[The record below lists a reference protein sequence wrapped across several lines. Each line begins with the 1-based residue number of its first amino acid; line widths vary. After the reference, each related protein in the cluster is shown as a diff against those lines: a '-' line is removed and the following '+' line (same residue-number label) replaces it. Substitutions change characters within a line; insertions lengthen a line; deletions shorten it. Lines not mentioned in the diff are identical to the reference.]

1 MNKSMRTR
9 STMCGVHAKRWQ
21 SYVHANVH
29 FEDTPL
35 NVMRMWRFYWIAA
48 FFMWRYVDTKRWTE
62 EDEAR
67 RIQQL
72 KEAEQL
78 EFQLEQQSQVDSRVL
93 EGTLSRKSDIRFE
106 GETSFEERPGSR
118 YLLKRTEEDIL
129 VASTATTPSEQT
141 NWCYHCATPL
151 SRVHPN
157 LRRAIE
163 MLLSLRRTSYPSD
176 VVTAECTEPKNLSQ
190 LAIEQCRHPHCQT
203 LILTDH
209 DAGSAFTIRG
219 CAERFGA
226 INERMLEARG
236 DNTCQR
242 LHDKL
247 DIQECICRYR
257 KYCYPGAERAFFS
270 GERSQ

>member
-1 MNKSMRTR
+1 MMRT
-9 STMCGVHAKRWQ
+9 
-21 SYVHANVH
+21 
-29 FEDTPL
+29 
-35 NVMRMWRFYWIAA
+35 WRCYWIAA
-48 FFMWRYVDTKRWTE
+48 FLMWRSVDTKRWTE

-78 EFQLEQQSQVDSRVL
+78 EFQLEQQSQMDSRVL

-106 GETSFEERPGSR
+106 EETSFEERPGSR
-118 YLLKRTEEDIL
+118 YFLKRTEENIL
-129 VASTATTPSEQT
+129 VASTAATPPEQT

-163 MLLSLRRTSYPSD
+163 MLLSLRRTAYPSD
-176 VVTAECTEPKNLSQ
+176 VVTAECTEPKNLSR
-190 LAIEQCRHPHCQT
+190 LATEQCRHPHCQT

-226 INERMLEARG
+226 INEKMLEARG

-270 GERSQ
+270 GERSQFNSLRLLNNAVIFLTFLRFIL